1 MCIGH
6 FACQNAPCCDF
17 NSHLADQIEIAD
29 WQQAMLSELSHMAR
43 FYSEKSGLAPADIS
57 LDTIFFGGGTPS
69 LMPAEL
75 VEAIIDKAIGL
86 FSATPHI
93 EITAEANPTSVET
106 AKIADFAAAGV
117 NRLSVGVQSLDKAG
131 LSFLGREHSPDDAL
145 YALDIAQSHLRRVSC
160 DMIYGLPDQTEAQWQ
175 SQLEQLLARQLSHVS
190 AYQLTIEAGTVF
202 HSRTRKGEVLVAD
215 DDHVASLY
223 HLTEQICAEA
233 GLSAYEISNY
243 AADGAASRRQSPATG
258 GLVTGWQLARAAMAS
273 SGHRMADTILS
284 IDVALLAGCQIAC
297 PNLMDVSRSLF

>member
-1 MCIGH
+1 
-6 FACQNAPCCDF
+6 
-17 NSHLADQIEIAD
+17 
-29 WQQAMLSELSHMAR
+29 MAR

-190 AYQLTIEAGTVF
+190 AYQLNHRGW
-202 HSRTRKGEVLVAD
+202 H
-215 DDHVASLY
+215 
-223 HLTEQICAEA
+223 
-233 GLSAYEISNY
+233 GLS
-243 AADGAASRRQSPATG
+243 
-258 GLVTGWQLARAAMAS
+258 
-273 SGHRMADTILS
+273 
-284 IDVALLAGCQIAC
+284 
-297 PNLMDVSRSLF
+297 